1 MLTVRISIH
10 APARGATRWG
20 SGYYSDVM
28 ISIHAPARGATFRNR
43 YGILTGLFQSTLPR
57 GERRLWL
64 WRWHQRIHFN
74 PRSREGSDQGLF
86 LSYKKF
92 RISIHAPARGATGVD
107 WDMIISTPYFNPRSR
122 EGSDGYTPG
131 GHVCVVI
138 SIHAPARGATV
149 EIKKTFTIL
158 VISIHAPA
166 RGATSI
172 PLIDATV
179 DNAFQST
186 LPRGERL
193 LNVEIA
199 QKQTYFNPRS
209 REGSDNNNDDFIDEL
224 SISIHA
230 PARGAT
236 YTLDNAFPGICI
248 SIHSPARGATT
259 IFLISSSFIRISI
272 HAPARGATLLQPV
285 SLPARSHFNPRSR
298 EGSDAESLLH
308 VYRPPKISIHAPA
321 RGAT

>member
-1 MLTVRISIH
+1 
-10 APARGATRWG
+10 
-20 SGYYSDVM
+20 
-28 ISIHAPARGATFRNR
+28 
-43 YGILTGLFQSTLPR
+43 
-57 GERRLWL
+57 
-64 WRWHQRIHFN
+64 
-74 PRSREGSDQGLF
+74 
-86 LSYKKF
+86 
-92 RISIHAPARGATGVD
+92 
-107 WDMIISTPYFNPRSR
+107 MIISTPYFNPRSR